1 MAQYTFTKYWKQFS
15 PQQQELKKKKCLGKD
30 KLGFFLYKS
39 EHLVRFT
46 DFNPGKHVEQFFFNI
61 LLNNVAFFKE
71 RELISPT
78 NLAGSYY
85 HECFVRGI
93 VKTFDCLQDLI
104 SEYGKRN
111 LYDDEKQNQ
120 IYNKLLEKHPFE
132 NSQNLPININIDI
145 TCVGSQIGLVDP
157 NCWIHDVGDYLENKI
172 LSHEQMHI
180 FNIICSETNGLH
192 VISGT

>member
-1 MAQYTFTKYWKQFS
+1 M
-15 PQQQELKKKKCLGKD
+15 GKD
-30 KLGFFLYKS
+30 KLGFFLYKN
-39 EHLVRFT
+39 EHLVWFT
-46 DFNPGKHVEQFFFNI
+46 DFNLGKHVEPFFFNI
-61 LLNNVAFFKE
+61 LLSNVAFLKE

-93 VKTFDCLQDLI
+93 VKTLNCLQDLI
-104 SEYGKRN
+104 YKYGKIN
-111 LYDDEKQNQ
+111 LHDDEKQNQ

-132 NSQNLPININIDI
+132 NSQNLPININIDA
-145 TCVGSQIGLVDP
+145 TCVGSQIGLVEP
-157 NCWIHDVGDYLENKI
+157 NYWIHDVGDSLENKI

-180 FNIICSETNGLH
+180 FNIICSKTNGLH